1 MTRDQLIQHKE
12 LLESQGK
19 KLSPNSLEIR
29 KYKESLKGLSPMQ
42 YEAAIGLVL
51 GDARIERSK
60 SNNVGHLLK
69 FKWGALNKAYAFHV
83 FELFK
88 DYCITQPLS
97 PEGG

>member
-42 YEAAIGLVL
+42 YEAAIGLI
-51 GDARIERSK
+51 RRRTYRTK
-60 SNNVGHLLK
+60 
-69 FKWGALNKAYAFHV
+69 
-83 FELFK
+83 
-88 DYCITQPLS
+88 
-97 PEGG
+97 